1 MNISYVDYFFF
12 CLFLDI
18 LTFLW
23 TVFTVHYHYFCE
35 LLSLLVSFSY
45 SFFPTLFSFSFSI
58 SLFLS
63 TIFTIPRHTLSRQCR
78 VTRVSTVIF
87 STHTHTHQEIYIPLG
102 CILSCE
108 PLPGIPL
115 ESRADYPP
123 PTFSSSFFT
132 TTYPFALVYLSCGAG
147 KSCFFIFHFTVY
159 IRYNVPRERTF
170 VEFHEQNRK
179 IH

>member
-1 MNISYVDYFFF
+1 MKYRTLIIFFFF

-23 TVFTVHYHYFCE
+23 TSIHYS
-35 LLSLLVSFSY
+35 LSLFLRTFVSFSY
-45 SFFPTLFSFSFSI
+45 SFFPLHF
-58 SLFLS
+58 LFLFPYRS
-63 TIFTIPRHTLSRQCR
+63 SFLPFLPFPRHTLSRQCH

-87 STHTHTHQEIYIPLG
+87 STHTRAHQEIYIPLG
-102 CILSCE
+102 YILSCE

-132 TTYPFALVYLSCGAG
+132 TTYPFALVYLSCGTG

-159 IRYNVPRERTF
+159 IRYNVSRERTF